1 MYKYNASVY
10 LVDCPEPVSRII
22 ETESCPDN
30 FSQKVV
36 AINSL
41 SDFKRK
47 ADLLIV
53 SQRAFAEN
61 IVELRRL
68 ASESEIILL
77 SDGTET
83 DDESMSILHDIWREP
98 MTDREIKFRFRKWR
112 ADWIKE
118 MDLWKANHYLETL
131 LSTSPNLIW
140 YKSREGVH
148 TLVND
153 SFCRTVNKP
162 KEDVQGK
169 RHAYIW
175 NVEDDDPACI
185 ESERKVMESGK
196 VQIADEEIITGEGP
210 RLLKTYKAPIRDRDG
225 AMLGTMGIA
234 VDVTRERDYYARLV
248 RNNEALE
255 SIFTNMDCGVIT
267 HTLDGEKIVSVNR
280 AALRLL
286 GYDTQEEAQADGF
299 NMVAGCVY
307 ADDRQRLR
315 RAIAQLSK
323 EGESA
328 SYEYRICHPDGK
340 IYYVMGN
347 AKLIEKDGELI
358 CQRFMMDCTS
368 QKLAEEKELMEKEKR
383 QQELIRALSVD
394 YGVVFVE
401 DSLTGAGSVLEMNN
415 VAEAK
420 MRETFSQRK
429 PLKEIIDEYIDTCV
443 HPDDRESLR
452 SAMSLENLRE
462 QLAKKKIFYINYRVL
477 DGNDVIYYQM
487 KAALAGNLNDQHE
500 LVIGLQSINSR
511 VRQEIEQKNRL
522 AEALKAARKA
532 STAKSIFLS
541 NMSHDIR
548 TPMNAVIGY
557 TSLALAHLEDQ
568 GPIRDYLEKI
578 LASGNHLISLINN
591 ILDMSHIE
599 SGKIQ
604 LDEKAWDLSAI
615 LRELWNI
622 VYPAAQAKKQTLIF
636 NVDHVKDTVIL
647 CDKLRLNQLLLNLLS
662 NSIKYTPDEGT
673 IEMNVEETPGDD
685 ETSRK
690 YEFRVKDNG
699 IGMSEEFLTRIF
711 EPFERAQTSTI
722 AGIQGTGLGMA
733 ITRSIGEMMGGKID
747 VRSNLGEGTEFIF
760 TVTLKIAE
768 ADDLLAGDGQRAAES
783 TETKNAPSQAYQ
795 GSILL
800 TEDNPMNQE
809 IACEFLK
816 DAGYHVDIANN
827 GREAVDKLITS
838 DPGKYD
844 IVLMDVQMPVMDGY
858 DATEL
863 IRALPDS
870 QLAGIPIIAMT
881 ANSFEEDRQ
890 EALRRGMNAHIAKP
904 IDFKVLFR
912 KLDEILK
919 I

>member
-1 MYKYNASVY
+1 MYKRSVNIC
-10 LVDCPEPVSRII
+10 LIDCPSRFLNII
-22 ETESCPDN
+22 GSAPIPDDFGQN
-30 FSQKVV
+30 TI
-36 AINSL
+36 AENSL
-41 SDFKRK
+41 SAMREKP
-47 ADLLIV
+47 DLLIV
-53 SQRAFAEN
+53 SRKIFDEQPDD
-61 IVELRRL
+61 LRKL
-68 ASESEIILL
+68 SQNSAIILL
-77 SDGTET
+77 SAEEFGDAE
-83 DDESMSILHDIWREP
+83 DLSFLSDIWRP
-98 MTDREIKFRFRKWR
+98 DMPDQEIAFRFGKQR
-112 ADWIKE
+112 ANWIRE
-118 MDLWKANHYLETL
+118 QELWEKSHFLDTL

-140 YKSREGVH
+140 YKREDGVH

-153 SFCRTVNKP
+153 SFCRAVNKP
-162 KEDVQGK
+162 KDVVLGK
-169 RHAYIW
+169 RHAYIG
-175 NVEDDDPACI
+175 NVEEDDPACI
-185 ESERKVMESGK
+185 ESERKVMDTGQ
-196 VQIADEEIITGEGP
+196 VHVADEEIVTGNGP
-210 RLLKTYKAPIRDRDG
+210 RLLKTYKAPIRERDG
-225 AMLGTMGIA
+225 SIAGTMGIA
-234 VDVTRERDYYARLV
+234 VDVTRERDYYDRLV
-248 RNNEALE
+248 RDSEALE

-286 GYDTQEEAQADGF
+286 GYDSQDDVQADGF
-299 NMVAGCVY
+299 NMIAGSVY
-307 ADDRQRLR
+307 AEDQSRLR
-315 RAIAQLSK
+315 KAIAQLSK
-323 EGESA
+323 EGESVN
-328 SYEYRICHPDGK
+328 YEYRVCHPDGK

-401 DSLTGAGSVLEMNN
+401 DSMTGDGSVLQMNN
-415 VAEAK
+415 VSEAGMK
-420 MRETFSQRK
+420 EIFSQRK
-429 PLKEIIDEYIDTCV
+429 SLKERIRDYIDICV
-443 HPDDRESLR
+443 HPEDRD
-452 SAMSLENLRE
+452 NLRKAME
-462 QLAKKKIFYINYRVL
+462 PEFLREKLATQKIFYINYRVL
-477 DGNDVIYYQM
+477 DGDEVIHYQM
-487 KAALAGNLNDQHE
+487 KAALAGDPNDNHGI
-500 LVIGLQSINSR
+500 VIGLQSINSR

-522 AEALKAARKA
+522 AAALKAARKA

-557 TSLALAHLEDQ
+557 TSLALAHLQGD

-578 LASGNHLISLINN
+578 LTSGGHLISLINN

-604 LDEKAWDLSAI
+604 LDEKAQDLSSI

-622 VYPAAQAKKQTLIF
+622 VYPTAQAKDQILEF

-662 NSIKYTPDEGT
+662 NSVKYTPNGGR
-673 IEMNVEETPGDD
+673 IELSVEEFPGADVD
-685 ETSRK
+685 SRM
-690 YEFRVKDNG
+690 YEFHVRDNG

-711 EPFERAQTSTI
+711 EPFERAQTTTI

-733 ITRSIGEMMGGKID
+733 ITRSIGEMMGGKIE
-747 VRSNLGEGTEFIF
+747 VRSKLGEGTEFIF
-760 TVTLKIAE
+760 RVSLKIAE
-768 ADDLLAGDGQRAAES
+768 ADDLLTKEQRETDEADADPQKTAE
-783 TETKNAPSQAYQ
+783 PYQ

-816 DAGYHVDIANN
+816 GAGYHVDIANN
-827 GREAVDKLITS
+827 GREAVDKLLTAN
-838 DPGKYD
+838 PGQYD
-844 IVLMDVQMPVMDGY
+844 VVLMDVQMPIMDGY

-863 IRALPDS
+863 IRALPDA
-870 QLAGIPIIAMT
+870 QLAQIPIIAMT

-904 IDFKVLFR
+904 IDFKALFN